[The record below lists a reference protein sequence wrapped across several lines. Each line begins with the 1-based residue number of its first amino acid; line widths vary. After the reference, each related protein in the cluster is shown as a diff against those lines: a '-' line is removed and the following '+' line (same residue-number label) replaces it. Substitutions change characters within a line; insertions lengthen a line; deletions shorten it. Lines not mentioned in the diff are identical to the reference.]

1 MMKKIIKSFFI
12 KLFAQSEKDKIRDKI
27 LSEDIDFGNV
37 VQSSLL
43 AKGLYDELKKIC
55 HPDKFQR
62 EEDINKATELFQLLV
77 QSKGDYNKLRSLRER
92 IYKELPIRTSYNE

>member
-1 MMKKIIKSFFI
+1 MKKIIKSFLI

-62 EEDINKATELFQLLV
+62 EEDKNKATELFQLLV

-92 IYKELPIRTSYNE
+92 IYKELPIRTIYNE

>member
-1 MMKKIIKSFFI
+1 MKKIIKSFLI